1 MLFEFLGLSQLGKRL
16 RAWTS
21 RYRFTVFLLSV
32 AILVSALVCFALYD
46 SLISGRA
53 AERQVQQSGLDAQLS
68 NFLYAAKENALL
80 ENPSAFSAAERPLSV
95 VTLKSSFYTYLL
107 NRGNARSLTADKI
120 SWEPPRACV
129 LEFGGAAE
137 GGASQTATTLQ
148 ACFAAV
154 AGDTSGRYIYF
165 SLRYPAPRVMRH
177 EPGKSLNAGDRVVLT
192 LDNGRERP
200 TQLTLLFEPP
210 TLAASRYPS
219 QLSRFAGIHEV
230 SAFPASTPGRTTR
243 WVNAQAYERSSDEDP
258 RGNVVT
264 MVGRIDP
271 ALFDSQNA
279 EEWPS
284 ASLAQLKIGVAI
296 FSGASAGAASEVI
309 KAPPGATGRSL
320 VSLEKTYLSIV
331 TSGARLDLVED
342 IEGQAGKIWSSAD
355 LQLPASP
362 RRTGAIQWLFD
373 KLARATNLSG
383 SDSVSPES
391 IKQHLS
397 GGPFGTFSAKLRA
410 EPILLP
416 EVVTRAFGWLTI
428 ALFLLVALLTA
439 GLTVGIRLS
448 FLGRRAASLLKRSTG
463 EFGRIRSPYGHRKD
477 EISRLGRILYVY
489 FNQLSQ
495 KNIALARRVRHEA
508 AANARKVRL
517 MEARLELRQ
526 DTLDAIG
533 HEIRS
538 PLQTLLLKVDPNS
551 ELFAPIS
558 RMLNGVDKL
567 YLAASV
573 EEGIGDQEVICS
585 NEDLAGFL
593 SSYVANSS
601 AQITSMRYAGPSHGV
616 RVSFDPIMF
625 ERVLSHLV
633 DNALR
638 YIRPDGELI
647 ISLSNLEHGVVVE
660 VFNHGERIP
669 EALLALL
676 FRVGSSDH
684 STARNRGIGLHAS
697 RAYLLKMEATIVAE
711 NRSDGVAMVVV
722 FPPSEGA
729 AAAPDGPMKAD

>member
-1 MLFEFLGLSQLGKRL
+1 MRPELQVLCQLGKRI
-16 RAWTS
+16 RAWAS
-21 RYRFTVFLLSV
+21 RYRFTVFLLTA

-46 SLISGRA
+46 SVISARA

-68 NFLYAAKENALL
+68 NFLYAVKENALL
-80 ENPSAFSAAERPLSV
+80 DNPAAFSAAERPLSV

-107 NRGNARSLTADKI
+107 NRGNARSLTAEKI
-120 SWEPPRACV
+120 TWEPPRACV
-129 LEFGGAAE
+129 LEFGGAADG
-137 GGASQTATTLQ
+137 GGAKTGTTLQ

-154 AGDTSGRYIYF
+154 VGDSSGRYIYF
-165 SLRYPAPRVMRH
+165 SLRYPAPPVKRH
-177 EPGKSLNAGDRVVLT
+177 RPGESLNAGDRVILT
-192 LDNGRERP
+192 LNNGRERP
-200 TQLTLLFEPP
+200 TQLTLMFEPP

-219 QLSRFAGIHEV
+219 QLARFAGIHEV
-230 SAFPASTPGRTTR
+230 SAFPASTPERATR
-243 WVNAQAYERSSDEDP
+243 WVNAQAYERPSEEEP
-258 RGNVVT
+258 LGNMVT
-264 MVGRIDP
+264 VVGRIDP
-271 ALFDSQNA
+271 ALFDAQYA
-279 EEWPS
+279 EEWPG
-284 ASLAQLKIGVAI
+284 ASLANMRIGVAV

-309 KAPPGATGRSL
+309 RVSPGAVGRSL

-331 TSGARLDLVED
+331 TSGARLDLIED
-342 IEGQAGKIWSSAD
+342 VEGQAGKIWSSAD
-355 LQLPASP
+355 LELPATP

-383 SDSVSPES
+383 SDSVNPES
-391 IKQHLS
+391 TKERLS
-397 GGPFGTFSAKLRA
+397 GGPFGTFSAKLTA
-410 EPILLP
+410 EPIPLP

-428 ALFLLVALLTA
+428 ALLLLVALLIA
-439 GLTVGIRLS
+439 GLTVGFRLS
-448 FLGRRAASLLKRSTG
+448 FLGRRAASLLKHSTG
-463 EFGRIRSPYGHRKD
+463 EFGRIRSPYGHKKD
-477 EISRLGRILYVY
+477 EISRLGRILYLY

-495 KNIALARRVRHEA
+495 KNVALARRVRHEA
-508 AANARKVRL
+508 AANARNVRL

-551 ELFAPIS
+551 ELYAPIS
-558 RMLNGVDKL
+558 RMRNGVDKL

-585 NEDLAGFL
+585 NGDLAAFL
-593 SSYVANSS
+593 SSYAANSS
-601 AQITSMRYAGPSHGV
+601 AQIPNMRYSGPSHGV
-616 RVSFDPIMF
+616 WVSFDPIMF

-638 YIRPDGELI
+638 YVFPDGELI

-660 VFNHGERIP
+660 VFNHGARIP
-669 EALLALL
+669 DALLALL

-711 NRSDGVAMVVV
+711 NRSDGVAMVIV
-722 FPPSEGA
+722 FPPSEGVA
-729 AAAPDGPMKAD
+729 TPAAPVRID

>member
-1 MLFEFLGLSQLGKRL
+1 MTLEFSVLSQFGQRI
-16 RAWTS
+16 RVWAS
-21 RYRFTVFLLSV
+21 RYRFTAFLLSV

-46 SLISGRA
+46 SVISARV

-107 NRGNARSLTADKI
+107 NRGNARSLTVDKI
-120 SWEPPRACV
+120 NWEPPRACV

-137 GGASQTATTLQ
+137 GSAAKTATTLQ

-165 SLRYPAPRVMRH
+165 SLRYPAPAVMRH
-177 EPGKSLNAGDRVVLT
+177 RPGNSLNAGDRVVLT

-200 TQLTLLFEPP
+200 TQLTLMFEPP

-219 QLSRFAGIHEV
+219 QLGRFAGIHEV
-230 SAFPASTPGRTTR
+230 SAFPASSPGRATR
-243 WVNAQAYERSSDEDP
+243 WVNAQAYDRAIDEDP

-271 ALFDSQNA
+271 ALFDVQNA
-279 EEWPS
+279 EEWPG
-284 ASLAQLKIGVAI
+284 ASLEHIKIGVSV
-296 FSGASAGAASEVI
+296 FSGASAGPASEVI
-309 KAPPGATGRSL
+309 KVTPGATGRSL
-320 VSLEKTYLSIV
+320 VSLEKAYLSIV
-331 TSGARLDLVED
+331 TSGARLDLVKD
-342 IEGQAGKIWSSAD
+342 VEGRSEKIWSSSD
-355 LQLPASP
+355 LQLPAAP
-362 RRTGAIQWLFD
+362 RRSGAIQWLFD
-373 KLARATNLSG
+373 TLASATNLSG
-383 SDSVSPES
+383 SYSVSPES
-391 IKQHLS
+391 IKEDLA
-397 GGPFGTFSAKLRA
+397 GGPFGTFSAKLTA

-428 ALFLLVALLTA
+428 ALLLLLALLMA
-439 GLTVGIRLS
+439 GLTVGVRLS
-448 FLGRRAASLLKRSTG
+448 FLGRRAASLLKHSTG
-463 EFGRIRSPYGHRKD
+463 EFKRIRSPYGHRKD

-508 AANARKVRL
+508 AANARNVRL

-538 PLQTLLLKVDPNS
+538 PLQTLLLKVDPSS
-551 ELFAPIS
+551 ELYATIS
-558 RMLNGVDKL
+558 RMQNGVEKL

-585 NEDLAGFL
+585 DEDLAAFL

-601 AQITSMRYAGPSHGV
+601 ARIPNIRYAGSSQGV

-625 ERVLSHLV
+625 ERVLNHLV

-638 YIRPDGELI
+638 YISPCGELI
-647 ISLSNLEHGVVVE
+647 ISLSNLKHGVVME

-676 FRVGSSDH
+676 FRIGSSDH
-684 STARNRGIGLHAS
+684 STARNRGLGLHAS

-711 NRSDGVAMVVV
+711 NRSDGVAMVIV
-722 FPPSEGA
+722 FPPSDGTAE
-729 AAAPDGPMKAD
+729 APEVLVKAD

>member
-1 MLFEFLGLSQLGKRL
+1 MRPELLVLGQLGKRF
-16 RAWTS
+16 RAWAS

-32 AILVSALVCFALYD
+32 AMLVSALVCFALYD
-46 SLISGRA
+46 SVISARA

-68 NFLYAAKENALL
+68 NFLYAVKENALL
-80 ENPSAFSAAERPLSV
+80 DNPAAFSAAERPLSV

-107 NRGNARSLTADKI
+107 NRGNARSLTAEKI
-120 SWEPPRACV
+120 AWEPPRACV
-129 LEFGGAAE
+129 LEFGGAAD
-137 GGASQTATTLQ
+137 GGTSKTATTLQ
-148 ACFAAV
+148 ACFSAV

-165 SLRYPAPRVMRH
+165 SLRYPAPAVMRH
-177 EPGKSLNAGDRVVLT
+177 RPGESLNSGDRVILT
-192 LDNGRERP
+192 LDSGHERP
-200 TQLTLLFEPP
+200 TQLTLMFEPP
-210 TLAASRYPS
+210 MLAASRYPS
-219 QLSRFAGIHEV
+219 QLARFAGIHEV
-230 SAFPASTPGRTTR
+230 SAFPASTPERATR
-243 WVNAQAYERSSDEDP
+243 RVNAQAYERSSEEDS
-258 RGNVVT
+258 RGNIVT
-264 MVGRIDP
+264 VVGRIEP
-271 ALFDSQNA
+271 ALFDAQYA

-284 ASLAQLKIGVAI
+284 ASLANMRIGVAI
-296 FSGASAGAASEVI
+296 FSGASAGAASEFI
-309 KAPPGATGRSL
+309 KVSPGAAGRSL

-342 IEGQAGKIWSSAD
+342 VEGQARKIWSSAD
-355 LQLPASP
+355 LQLPAAP

-383 SDSVSPES
+383 SDSVNPGS
-391 IKQHLS
+391 IKEHLS
-397 GGPFGTFSAKLRA
+397 GGPFGTFSAKLTA
-410 EPILLP
+410 EPIRLP

-428 ALFLLVALLTA
+428 ALFLLVALLIA

-448 FLGRRAASLLKRSTG
+448 FLGRRAASLLKQSTG
-463 EFGRIRSPYGHRKD
+463 EFGRVRSPYGHRKD
-477 EISRLGRILYVY
+477 EISRLGRILYLY

-508 AANARKVRL
+508 AANARNVRL

-538 PLQTLLLKVDPNS
+538 PLQTLILKVDPSS
-551 ELFAPIS
+551 ELYAPIS

-585 NEDLAGFL
+585 NEDLAAFL
-593 SSYVANSS
+593 SAYVANSS
-601 AQITSMRYAGPSHGV
+601 AQIPSMRYSGPSNGV

-638 YIRPDGELI
+638 YISPNGQLI

-660 VFNHGERIP
+660 VFNHGACIP
-669 EALLALL
+669 DTLLALL

-684 STARNRGIGLHAS
+684 STERNRGIGLHAS
-697 RAYLLKMEATIVAE
+697 RAYLLKMKATIVAE
-711 NRSDGVAMVVV
+711 NRSDGVAMVIV

-729 AAAPDGPMKAD
+729 ATSDSPEKAN